1 MNKEELYTEHYENN
15 TVMIDEIER
24 REIGFTPWG
33 KTGVPL
39 RNLYFPTIEHLS
51 QDLVRRKRYG
61 VFASISKYQDPLPRQ
76 ASKRGLISTDLV
88 FDIDQKVEGSRYNW
102 MCEICGV
109 MSEIVDM
116 MTNDLGFPE
125 DDLVIDFSGSKGF
138 HITVDNKQYEPLTKS
153 DRTSLLDYLRAENV
167 DLINLGTSSG
177 GWHKRYTD
185 FLSRIAALM
194 GDEDKANEQRLLSM
208 GVAKKWAKKLG
219 NLLSSPTARED
230 MKASRLELEAG
241 LEKSL
246 KTLFISK
253 QKERFSPIDTKITA
267 DLTRMFRVPGS
278 IHPSTGLVSARL
290 LLSDLSDPDELFE
303 KIKAAGGL
311 DMVTITLTEPKQE
324 NSDVV
329 KEWPAGTHTGPR
341 WLAIHLLSV

>member
-1 MNKEELYTEHYENN
+1 MNKATLYTEHYDNN
-15 TVMIDEIER
+15 VVIVDEIAR
-24 REIGFTPWG
+24 REIGFTPWEG
-33 KTGVPL
+33 TGVPL
-39 RNLYFPTIEHLS
+39 RNLYFPTLEALS
-51 QDLVRRKRYG
+51 QDLTSRKRYG
-61 VFASISKYQDPLPRQ
+61 VFASISKYQDPLPKH
-76 ASKRGLISTDLV
+76 ASKRGMISTDLV
-88 FDIDQKVEGSRYNW
+88 FDIDKKVEGTRYDW

-116 MTNDLGFPE
+116 MVNDLGFPE
-125 DDLVIDFSGSKGF
+125 PDLRIDFSGSKGF
-138 HITVDNKQYEPLTKS
+138 HITVENNQYEALTKA
-153 DRTSLLDYLRAENV
+153 DRTSLLDYLRAEKI
-167 DLINLGTSSG
+167 DLRNLGKSRG
-177 GWHKRYTD
+177 GWHKRYNG
-185 FLSRIAALM
+185 FLSTIAALM
-194 GDEDKANEQRLLSM
+194 GDEPKANEQRLLSM

-219 NLLSSPTARED
+219 NLLSSPTTRED

-253 QKERFSPIDTKITA
+253 QKERFSPIDTKITP

-329 KEWPAGTHTGPR
+329 KEWPAGTHTVPR